1 MATTKKVHHE
11 TTRPSEER
19 VVDSVE
25 HELEE
30 MREVEA
36 DLRDVVGL
44 RRMEV
49 AEMKR
54 VADELAEERS
64 IYEGKI
70 PAQRER
76 TAKLRAQVAE
86 NDEIIERLR
95 AEVDEAY
102 LKVGRSYAEL
112 RSLKRTQW
120 ELHCEAAEV
129 AALGRP
135 VPVVPGPIP
144 APPPPV
150 TTAPPLP
157 PLPAPPRYYFSGTVG
172 DEPGEWVSIYVAGSP
187 TPVARKQTG
196 FSGQLE
202 FELDA
207 EFAEIVV
214 ERTPGQ
220 YHRIQGESK

>member
-76 TAKLRAQVAE
+76 TATLRAQVAE

-135 VPVVPGPIP
+135 VPAVPAPIP
-144 APPPPV
+144 APPPPM
-150 TTAPPLP
+150 PPLQ
-157 PLPAPPRYYFSGTVG
+157 RG
-172 DEPGEWVSIYVAGSP
+172 EPSLLS
-187 TPVARKQTG
+187 
-196 FSGQLE
+196 
-202 FELDA
+202 
-207 EFAEIVV
+207 
-214 ERTPGQ
+214 
-220 YHRIQGESK
+220 